1 MLQPEE
7 HANSWR
13 RYVEETERK
22 SELLSGWQAGAEEY
36 QTRSEI
42 WLVAGGKAV
51 ETLHIILY
59 EIKSLK
65 WENNIEMIEIPS
77 HPCFKVH
84 EE

>member
-1 MLQPEE
+1 MQTP
-7 HANSWR
+7 WR

-22 SELLSGWQAGAEEY
+22 SQLLMDSKQGAEEY

-65 WENNIEMIEIPS
+65 WENNM
-77 HPCFKVH
+77 K
-84 EE
+84 

>member
-1 MLQPEE
+1 MDSKQ
-7 HANSWR
+7 
-13 RYVEETERK
+13 
-22 SELLSGWQAGAEEY
+22 GAEEY

-65 WENNIEMIEIPS
+65 WENNM
-77 HPCFKVH
+77 K
-84 EE
+84 